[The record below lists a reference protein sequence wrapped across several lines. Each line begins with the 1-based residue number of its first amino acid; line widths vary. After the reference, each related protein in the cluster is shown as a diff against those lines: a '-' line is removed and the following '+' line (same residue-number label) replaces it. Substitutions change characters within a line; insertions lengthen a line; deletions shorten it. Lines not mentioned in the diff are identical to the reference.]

1 MEEKNSS
8 EQIPVNNEAKETNSG
23 EDDFLSLINNLL
35 QFESYIKT
43 LKNIND
49 ILTKENLDFFKK
61 LSSKKNIKINLLLMK
76 IYMNIISSDALYT
89 YYLTSIKEQYIL

>member
-1 MEEKNSS
+1 M
-8 EQIPVNNEAKETNSG
+8 NNEAKETNSG

-49 ILTKENLDFFKK
+49 IFTKENLDFFKNYLRK
-61 LSSKKNIKINLLLMK
+61 KISK
-76 IYMNIISSDALYT
+76 
-89 YYLTSIKEQYIL
+89 

>member
-1 MEEKNSS
+1 MLYKNLSYNDIMEEKNSS

-49 ILTKENLDFFKK
+49 IFTKENLDFFKNYLRK
-61 LSSKKNIKINLLLMK
+61 KISK
-76 IYMNIISSDALYT
+76 
-89 YYLTSIKEQYIL
+89 

>member
-49 ILTKENLDFFKK
+49 IFTKENLDFFKNYLRK
-61 LSSKKNIKINLLLMK
+61 KISK
-76 IYMNIISSDALYT
+76 
-89 YYLTSIKEQYIL
+89 

>member
-8 EQIPVNNEAKETNSG
+8 EQIPVNNEAKETNS
-23 EDDFLSLINNLL
+23 EDDDFLSLINNLL

-49 ILTKENLDFFKK
+49 ILTKENLDFFKNYLRK
-61 LSSKKNIKINLLLMK
+61 KISK
-76 IYMNIISSDALYT
+76 
-89 YYLTSIKEQYIL
+89 

>member
-8 EQIPVNNEAKETNSG
+8 EQIPVNNEAKETNS
-23 EDDFLSLINNLL
+23 EDDDFLSLINNLL

-49 ILTKENLDFFKK
+49 IFTKENLDFFKNYLRK
-61 LSSKKNIKINLLLMK
+61 KISK
-76 IYMNIISSDALYT
+76 
-89 YYLTSIKEQYIL
+89 